1 MGAMRMHHSVCHH
14 ASITEVES
22 SSIRR
27 TFSLILKHE
36 PALQNLKIHARASF
50 AQSMD
55 FEQYMLF
62 RGTGAASAPSEQ
74 AVSRQS

>member
-1 MGAMRMHHSVCHH
+1 MGAMHMHRSVCHH

-22 SSIRR
+22 SSIRGI
-27 TFSLILKHE
+27 FSLVLNYK
-36 PALQNLKIHARASF
+36 PALQSLKIHARASF
-50 AQSMD
+50 ALRMEY
-55 FEQYMLF
+55 EQCMLF